1 MHGIRRGIVAASV
14 QEAVG
19 GGFLKGWCVIMRHGP
34 PASHATPSVCARGLH
49 MPPPA
54 KVWVSSRSGERCQEK
69 EGDVGQNVQGL
80 QGAARRRTRPV
91 RRLPATRAARREKTP
106 VKKTRKS
113 VSKRR
118 SIRHSRTPRGR
129 CSARRSSHSARRGR
143 RGRQSRCLAH
153 DAPVRRNGQ
162 RPTRCAPWCK
172 ILCSQDDGRALRA
185 GTPRT
190 RHQPNGRRPASSR

>member
-54 KVWVSSRSGERCQEK
+54 KARVSSRSEKRCQEN
-69 EGDVGQNVQGL
+69 EVGVGQDVQGL
-80 QGAARRRTRPV
+80 GGAARRRRRPV
-91 RRLPATRAARREKTP
+91 GRLPATRAARRAKTP
-106 VKKTRKS
+106 AKKTRKS

-118 SIRHSRTPRGR
+118 SIRPLWNSKRAMLGAARH
-129 CSARRSSHSARRGR
+129 SARRSHKVVKVGASCTIRRCGATVRDR
-143 RGRQSRCLAH
+143 RA
-153 DAPVRRNGQ
+153 
-162 RPTRCAPWCK
+162 
-172 ILCSQDDGRALRA
+172 ALSGA
-185 GTPRT
+185 
-190 RHQPNGRRPASSR
+190 